1 MLSNHLVIQAILDNT
16 PESIVLISKEH
27 EVLAFNKAIRE
38 VLISLFDRVVQVGD
52 DYRQFVAEG
61 STDLYL
67 ESFERATNGER
78 IKTQHLAVTERTSIW
93 SEYTMNPVYGND
105 GELIGVSMTAKNIDA
120 EKRAELRL
128 QSLTNKLN
136 SIIENTEEAITLLDT
151 SYSILL
157 LNNVAKSLIRD
168 RYDIV
173 PEKGM
178 DFRQFI
184 QETDSDFYVGFE
196 KAINHTSSE
205 TEIWYAGANGSK
217 HCYHSKFN
225 PVYNETKE
233 LIGVSIFAT
242 DVTEKKLI
250 EQQFRDREKLF
261 RRTILKVP
269 VGIIITDKNLR
280 INLANFAAQK
290 CFEFKKDEML
300 NLHLP
305 QIITDFQNHQD
316 HQFTINDFTMSLDKL
331 LFDNEHLHGISATG
345 KKLDL
350 LVTMNSFTSDGAEYF
365 IFLINDITEKLN
377 DEKTIHHHQKVLRD
391 IAWHQ
396 SHVIRAPL
404 SRVLGI
410 MNLLTDKEMC
420 STKEEQDTCFD
431 YLITSVKEL
440 DEVINAIVQK
450 TKSEV

>member
-1 MLSNHLVIQAILDNT
+1 MLL
-16 PESIVLISKEH
+16 
-27 EVLAFNKAIRE
+27 FN
-38 VLISLFDRVVQVGD
+38 STVQVGD
-52 DYRQFVAEG
+52 DYHQYVAEG
-61 STDLYL
+61 SKELYA
-67 ESFERATNGER
+67 ESFERAMNGER
-78 IKTQHLAVTERTSIW
+78 IKTQHLAVTESASIW

-105 GELIGVSMTAKNIDA
+105 NQLIGVAMTAKNIDG

-151 SYSILL
+151 SCRVLL
-157 LNNVAKSLIRD
+157 LNNVAKRLIRN
-168 RYDIV
+168 RYDVV
-173 PEKGM
+173 PERGD

-184 QETDSDFYVGFE
+184 QETDSDFYIGFE
-196 KAINHTSSE
+196 KALKNKSSE
-205 TEIWYAGANGSK
+205 SEIWYAGANGSK
-217 HCYHSKFN
+217 HCYHSTFN
-225 PVYNETKE
+225 PVYNENKE

-250 EQQFRDREKLF
+250 EKQFRDREKLF

-290 CFEFKKDEML
+290 CFEYKRDEIL
-300 NLHLP
+300 GFHLP
-305 QIITDFQNHQD
+305 QIITDFRDHEE
-316 HQFTINDFTMSLDKL
+316 HQFTIADFTMSLDKL
-331 LFDNEHLHGISATG
+331 LFDNEHLHGVSATG

-350 LVTMNSFTSDGAEYF
+350 LVSMNSFSSDGTEYF
-365 IFLINDITEKLN
+365 IFLINDITEKLK
-377 DEKTIHHHQKVLRD
+377 DEKTIHQNRKVLRD

-410 MNLLTDKEMC
+410 MNLLTDKDMC
-420 STKEEQDTCFD
+420 STKEEQDTYFEH
-431 YLITSVKEL
+431 LITSIKEL

-450 TKSEV
+450 TNAEA